1 MSYEE
6 LEEVWSYIKQEARD
20 FADCEPM
27 LASFFHATLLKH
39 ENLGSALS
47 FMLANKLATPTM
59 PAISVRE
66 VVEEAYHNDPQMI
79 KSAAMDIKA
88 VRLRDPAVDKYSTP
102 LLYLKGFH
110 ALQAYRI
117 ANWLWNQNRRALA
130 TYLQNQVSVTFGV
143 DIHWPQKSATAL
155 CLTTQPALSSAKPRW
170 WKMMSLSCNPSPSVV
185 PAKPAA
191 TATRKSAKA

>member
-1 MSYEE
+1 
-6 LEEVWSYIKQEARD
+6 
-20 FADCEPM
+20 
-27 LASFFHATLLKH
+27 
-39 ENLGSALS
+39 
-47 FMLANKLATPTM
+47 MLANKLATPTM

-143 DIHWPQKSATAL
+143 DIHPPPKSATAL
-155 CLTTQPALSSAKPRW
+155 CLITQPALSSAKR
-170 WKMMSLSCNPSPSVV
+170 
-185 PAKPAA
+185 
-191 TATRKSAKA
+191 R